1 MLARGSLKSL
11 SDFVR
16 AAAGAERADLS
27 LDRALPS
34 DAGRA
39 HYLIAA
45 EIGDGSFAGRHA
57 LTLRGQG
64 EDRGTAAVS
73 GGLASAEEFAIRRVA
88 FRAGLTTPEPL
99 WLEPNGD
106 VLGAPFMMLRHAA
119 GTTDAAA
126 LQAELSVEEGDRLA
140 YGVGQELARLH
151 RIGMDKPPPEIA
163 FLPHPAMDWAAE
175 RAAAW
180 RGALD
185 AVSQP
190 QPCFEWA
197 INWFADHAPTIE
209 RFALCHR
216 DLRLGNFVA
225 EGDRLIG
232 ILDFE
237 QVGWSDPMEDLGWL
251 CARGARHGAPERE
264 AGGIGSREALYDGYR
279 EIAGRDVDDRRVRF
293 WEIAAALRQG
303 IGALQRA
310 ARPAGDV
317 EQGLNAM
324 LTGLQAIEAEYD
336 LLLEIEHFAA
346 EAAG

>member
-1 MLARGSLKSL
+1 MLARESLKTL
-11 SDFVR
+11 SAFVR
-16 AAAGAERADLS
+16 VAAGAERADLS

-34 DAGRA
+34 DAGRT
-39 HYLIAA
+39 HCLIAA
-45 EIGDGSFAGRHA
+45 EIAGGPFAGRHA

-64 EDRGTAAVS
+64 EDRGTAVVS
-73 GGLASAEEFAIRRVA
+73 GSLASAEEFAIRQVA

-106 VLGAPFMMLRHAA
+106 VLGTPFMMLHHAA

-140 YGVGQELARLH
+140 YRLGQELARLH
-151 RIGMDKPPPEIA
+151 LIGMEKAPAEIA
-163 FLPHPAMDWAAE
+163 FLPHPTPDWAAE

-180 RGALD
+180 CGALD
-185 AVSQP
+185 AVPQP

-197 INWFADHAPTIE
+197 INWFADHAPKVE

-225 EGDRLIG
+225 EGERLVG

-251 CARGARHGAPERE
+251 CARGARHGSPERE

-279 EIAGRDVDDRRVRF
+279 EIAEHDVDDRRVRF

-310 ARPAGDV
+310 ARPAGDA
-317 EQGLNAM
+317 EQGLEAM
-324 LTGLQAIEAEYD
+324 LTGLQSIEAEYD

-346 EAAG
+346 EAA